1 MERDMGFS
9 SKHETVDFEI
19 QTETYVP
26 PACPYPAPPLG
37 GTQYSKEE
45 RKCFMAVNIDNNDCL
60 FVLPLT

>member
-26 PACPYPAPPLG
+26 PPCRGNTSIFKG
-37 GTQYSKEE
+37 GKKMFCGCQH
-45 RKCFMAVNIDNNDCL
+45 
-60 FVLPLT
+60 

>member
-26 PACPYPAPPLG
+26 PTCPYPAPPLG
-37 GTQYSKEE
+37 GTQ
-45 RKCFMAVNIDNNDCL
+45 
-60 FVLPLT
+60 

>member
-26 PACPYPAPPLG
+26 PSPPPCRGNTLIFKG
-37 GTQYSKEE
+37 GKKMFCGCQH
-45 RKCFMAVNIDNNDCL
+45 
-60 FVLPLT
+60 

>member
-26 PACPYPAPPLG
+26 P
-37 GTQYSKEE
+37 
-45 RKCFMAVNIDNNDCL
+45 R
-60 FVLPLT
+60 LPLPCPTPRGNTIIFKGGKKIFYGCQH